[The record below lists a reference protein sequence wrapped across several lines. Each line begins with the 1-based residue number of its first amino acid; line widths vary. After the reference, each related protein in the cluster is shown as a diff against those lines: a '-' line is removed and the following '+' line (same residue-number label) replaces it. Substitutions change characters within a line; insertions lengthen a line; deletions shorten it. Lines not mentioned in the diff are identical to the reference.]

1 MATSSERESQ
11 IRRALERSRSQLPSA
26 ASLYRP
32 AAASSI
38 KTLANFEEFMEE
50 GEYDCALYALAGVA
64 WGVNAGE
71 DCWSS
76 LDAAARL
83 MGFDE
88 QRRKR
93 AFLAG
98 IETLDG
104 DSGGSQ
110 GGPVTP
116 PQ

>member
-1 MATSSERESQ
+1 
-11 IRRALERSRSQLPSA
+11 LPSS
-26 ASLYRP
+26 ASRYQP
-32 AAASSI
+32 SASSSI
-38 KTLANFEEFMEE
+38 NTLANFEDFMEE
-50 GEYDCALYALAGVA
+50 GEYDCALYALAGIA
-64 WGVNAGE
+64 WGVNASEG
-71 DCWSS
+71 CWSA

-98 IETLDG
+98 IETPQG
-104 DSGGSQ
+104 DSDGSQ